1 MTIDEVKKLI
11 AKDETRTLELKKT
24 TGELHRG
31 METACAFLNSDGGWL
46 MFGIAPNL
54 KITGQNVTDATRQ
67 EIANALRK
75 IEPAVDVEV
84 EYIELPDKPDFY
96 VIAIYF
102 DAANFKNGPY
112 SFDGR
117 AFYKVESTTAV
128 MPRTMYEERLKLSN
142 PRRFSWE
149 NMPNPELR
157 VEDIDAEM
165 VFQTLHDGI
174 GARRIPA
181 SNMTLQTPLQVMQ
194 KLGVARNDGVL
205 LNAANALFG
214 LDPTMHHIQCKVRL
228 ARFEGTNKLVFRDQT
243 VCEGNLFKQYDAVID
258 FCLKHLNLAG
268 RMDSKF
274 RQDTLTVPYTAIKE
288 AAINML
294 CHRSWNADNL
304 TPSLAIYDDRMVF
317 QNPGA
322 FPPGMSW
329 KDFVDDSIGSM
340 PLNPTIANVFYRRG
354 TMESWGRGISL
365 IMQSCREQGLPEPKI
380 EIVPN
385 FVNLTIWF
393 KDLLSAQDSPQ
404 DPPRHPKTPQVTP
417 QVHQLNQQSEVSA
430 VQNKII
436 KFCQTPRSVAEI
448 AEMLGVKDKKWVK
461 DKYMKPLIGSK
472 LALSPIDPIADI
484 RNIRLLKISGIIA
497 GTMDMSINSDTPSN
511 LNCRCKPDAMP
522 TIRKIL
528 ATTALCLAAVGLGF

>member
-54 KITGQNVTDATRQ
+54 KITGQNVTDATRL

-128 MPRTMYEERLKLSN
+128 MPRTMHEERLKLSN

-149 NMPNPELR
+149 NMPNPEIR

-340 PLNPTIANVFYRRG
+340 PTNPTIANVFYRRG

-404 DPPRHPKTPQVTP
+404 DTPRHPKTPQVTP

-461 DKYMKPLIGSK
+461 EKYMKPLIGSK
-472 LALSPIDPIADI
+472 LALTIPDRP
-484 RNIRLLKISGIIA
+484 
-497 GTMDMSINSDTPSN
+497 NS
-511 LNCRCKPDAMP
+511 RYQKY
-522 TIRKIL
+522 K
-528 ATTALCLAAVGLGF
+528 AVED

>member
-1 MTIDEVKKLI
+1 M
-11 AKDETRTLELKKT
+11 
-24 TGELHRG
+24 
-31 METACAFLNSDGGWL
+31 
-46 MFGIAPNL
+46 
-54 KITGQNVTDATRQ
+54 TDATRQ

-228 ARFEGTNKLVFRDQT
+228 ARFEGTNKLAFRDQT
-243 VCEGNLFKQYDAVID
+243 VSEGNLFKQYDAVID

-274 RQDTLTVPYTAIKE
+274 RRDTLTVPYTAIKE

-322 FPPGMSW
+322 FPPGMNW

-393 KDLLSAQDSPQ
+393 NELLSAQGSTRLHKTAQ
-404 DPPRHPKTPQVTP
+404 DCTRLHKSNLTET
-417 QVHQLNQQSEVSA
+417 ER
-430 VQNKII
+430 KIVE
-436 KFCQTPRSVAEI
+436 FCQVPRTLGEI
-448 AEMLGVKDKKWVK
+448 AEMLGMNNRRWVRE
-461 DKYMKPLIGSK
+461 KYVSSLIGSR
-472 LALSPIDPIADI
+472 LALTIPDKP
-484 RNIRLLKISGIIA
+484 
-497 GTMDMSINSDTPSN
+497 NS
-511 LNCRCKPDAMP
+511 RYQKYK
-522 TIRKIL
+522 TIEE
-528 ATTALCLAAVGLGF
+528 

>member
-1 MTIDEVKKLI
+1 M
-11 AKDETRTLELKKT
+11 
-24 TGELHRG
+24 
-31 METACAFLNSDGGWL
+31 
-46 MFGIAPNL
+46 
-54 KITGQNVTDATRQ
+54 
-67 EIANALRK
+67 
-75 IEPAVDVEV
+75 
-84 EYIELPDKPDFY
+84 
-96 VIAIYF
+96 
-102 DAANFKNGPY
+102 
-112 SFDGR
+112 
-117 AFYKVESTTAV
+117 
-128 MPRTMYEERLKLSN
+128 
-142 PRRFSWE
+142 
-149 NMPNPELR
+149 
-157 VEDIDAEM
+157 
-165 VFQTLHDGI
+165 
-174 GARRIPA
+174 
-181 SNMTLQTPLQVMQ
+181 
-194 KLGVARNDGVL
+194 L

-214 LDPTMHHIQCKVRL
+214 LDPTMQHIQCKVRL

-393 KDLLSAQDSPQ
+393 KELLSAQGSTRLHKTAQDTTTKPTDVSPVERILQ
-404 DPPRHPKTPQVTP
+404 FCHTPKSIT
-417 QVHQLNQQSEVSA
+417 
-430 VQNKII
+430 
-436 KFCQTPRSVAEI
+436 EI
-448 AEMLGVKDKKWVK
+448 AKLLGVSDKKWVRAR
-461 DKYMKPLIGSK
+461 YVTPLIGNGLK
-472 LALSPIDPIADI
+472 L
-484 RNIRLLKISGIIA
+484 
-497 GTMDMSINSDTPSN
+497 TMPDKPNSRMQKYVTD
-511 LNCRCKPDAMP
+511 
-522 TIRKIL
+522 
-528 ATTALCLAAVGLGF
+528 LGEE